1 MASAFGVSNLA
12 QSNLIFRPGFAL
24 WSFAFHVRQ
33 DSVAIILTTSQRQE
47 NEKDHYSDECL

>member
-47 NEKDHYSDECL
+47 NEKDRYSNECL